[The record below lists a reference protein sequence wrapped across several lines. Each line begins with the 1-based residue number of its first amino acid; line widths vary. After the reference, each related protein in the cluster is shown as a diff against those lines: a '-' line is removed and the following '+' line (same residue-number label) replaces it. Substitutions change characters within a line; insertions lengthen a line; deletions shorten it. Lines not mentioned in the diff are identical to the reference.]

1 MKHLVLGGA
10 RSGKSGYAQ
19 QLAEATGLRVVFIA
33 TAESGDTEMAERIAR
48 HREFRPGN
56 WELVEEPIRLSK
68 ALVESAETGV
78 CVLIDCL
85 TLWMSNLLARS
96 DAARGGEVEEFLAA
110 VKALPGCAIFVSNE
124 VGLGI
129 VPENRLAREFRD
141 CVGRL
146 HQDLA
151 GICSGVTL
159 VVAGRPLQLRTNCSS
174 GDPVLRFEFSEVGG
188 NFVRQVNFPVHRAAN
203 ASSILPID
211 LQNRLTAEG
220 IDLQAILGSH
230 VDGAAGL
237 VLDLESQRGNL
248 RIQLIR

>member
-1 MKHLVLGGA
+1 MNNPTSKILVVDDSEDNRTILWHYLSLEGHDATLAANGREA
-10 RSGKSGYAQ
+10 MDL
-19 QLAEATGLRVVFIA
+19 LAENTFDLILL
-33 TAESGDTEMAERIAR
+33 DIMM
-48 HREFRPGN
+48 
-56 WELVEEPIRLSK
+56 PIMN
-68 ALVESAETGV
+68 GF
-78 CVLIDCL
+78 
-85 TLWMSNLLARS
+85 
-96 DAARGGEVEEFLAA
+96 EFLAA
-110 VKALPGCAIFVSNE
+110 VKAFPGCAIFVSNE